1 MNLIERYIFR
11 KAGVASLVILSSL
24 AGVVWIV
31 QALREIDVITSN
43 GQTIFTFLSLTTL
56 AVPNL
61 VLAIIPVALLL
72 STVYTI
78 NAMNTNSELVVISAS
93 GFSNWRISKPLIVLA
108 LLCSLI
114 AGIVGHVLSPL
125 SLLQL
130 RFFVAEMRADLVSLI
145 VREGTFNSIE
155 EGLTFHVAKRGAGGL
170 LYGVLISDDR
180 DPDVSIIYSANE
192 GIVNRNAEGSF
203 LKLKDGEIQQTDNRD
218 GTVTLV
224 KYQSYIFDLAT
235 FSGNVIIK
243 PQKAKERLTTELFNP
258 DPNDPVYKSSP
269 GRYRSQIHE
278 RFAEMLWPFAY
289 VFMILA
295 FAGQAR
301 SSRQSFA
308 ASITAAIVSVVIARG
323 LGFSA
328 ISALKSDPDA
338 VFYVYALPVSCIL
351 FGSYFVFSNK
361 PASLP
366 KSLAHRVDNASGKA
380 LSVIES
386 LQHRYKLYRRRRAGV
401 KT

>member
-11 KAGVASLVILSSL
+11 KAGIASLVILSSL

-72 STVYTI
+72 STIYTI
-78 NAMNTNSELVVISAS
+78 NTMNTNSELVVISAS
-93 GFSNWRISKPLIVLA
+93 GFSNWRISKPLIILA
-108 LLCSLI
+108 LLCSLV
-114 AGIVGHVLSPL
+114 AGMVGHVLSPL

-130 RFFVAEMRADLVSLI
+130 RYFVAEMRADLVSLI

-192 GIVNRNAEGSF
+192 GIVNRNAAGSF

-235 FSGNVIIK
+235 FSGNLIIK

-258 DPNDPVYKSSP
+258 DPNDLVYKSSP

-308 ASITAAIVSVVIARG
+308 ASIAAAVISVVIARG

-351 FGSYFVFSNK
+351 FGSYFVFTNK

-366 KSLAHRVDNASGKA
+366 KSMANYVDEVSGKA
-380 LSVIES
+380 LVLYEN
-386 LQHRYKLYRRRRAGV
+386 LQKRYRLYRRRRAGV